1 MRPMTPRV
9 LFVDQSGAPG
19 GAELALLDVVK
30 DHLPNCTVV
39 LFSDGLFRGM
49 LQDIGARV
57 VVLPLGERA
66 SRFRR
71 DSRMWAAFLAIPQL
85 AAVIWRLIRLAKQ
98 HDIVFA
104 NTQKAFALAAVA
116 AKLGRRPCVWWLQ
129 DILNRDH
136 FSDFSRRISVAM
148 ANRLAARVFGNSSAA
163 TKSFLDAGGDP
174 GKTRTVLL
182 GIDAN
187 AFAVEDAGRGAEI
200 RERLGVSK
208 DAIVVGSFS
217 RLSPWKGQHV
227 LIQAIAKTPKF
238 HALIVGSELFGESA
252 YVQSLRD
259 LVRELGV
266 EQRVHFYGFTQ
277 NVVQPM
283 AACDIIV
290 HTSTAPEP
298 FGRVLVEAM
307 LAKRP
312 LVATRAGGPLEI
324 IEDGHTGILVPLN
337 DSDALAEVL
346 MRLAA
351 DPHLRRRLALEGYR
365 RAESVFS
372 LAAML
377 DAIRRELKEV
387 PLAPRARRRVA

>member
-1 MRPMTPRV
+1 MTPHV

-19 GAELALLDVVK
+19 GAELALLDVVR

-49 LQDIGARV
+49 LEDIGARV
-57 VVLPLGERA
+57 IVLPLPERV
-66 SRFRR
+66 SQFRR
-71 DSRMWAAFLAIPQL
+71 DSRVCAALLAIPQL
-85 AAVIWRLIRLAKQ
+85 ASTILRLGRLAKE

-104 NTQKAFALAAVA
+104 NTQKAFALAAIA
-116 AKLGRRPCVWWLQ
+116 AKLSRRPCIWWLQ

-136 FSDFSRRISVAM
+136 FSDFSRRVSVAM

-163 TKSFLDAGGDP
+163 TKSFIDAGGDP
-174 GKTRTVLL
+174 GKARTVLL
-182 GIDAN
+182 GIDAK
-187 AFAVEDAGRGAEI
+187 AFAVEDVAWGAEI
-200 RERLGVSK
+200 REQLGVPK

-227 LIQAIAKTPKF
+227 LIAAIAKTPDF

-252 YVQSLRD
+252 YAQSLRD
-259 LVRELGV
+259 LVHELGV
-266 EQRVHFYGFTQ
+266 EHRVHFYGFTQ
-277 NVVQPM
+277 KVVKPM

-337 DSDALAEVL
+337 DSEALADVL

-351 DPHLRRRLALEGYR
+351 DPHLRRRLAQEGYR

-372 LAAML
+372 LGAML
-377 DAIRRELKEV
+377 EAIRRELKEIRI
-387 PLAPRARRRVA
+387 APRTSGRVA